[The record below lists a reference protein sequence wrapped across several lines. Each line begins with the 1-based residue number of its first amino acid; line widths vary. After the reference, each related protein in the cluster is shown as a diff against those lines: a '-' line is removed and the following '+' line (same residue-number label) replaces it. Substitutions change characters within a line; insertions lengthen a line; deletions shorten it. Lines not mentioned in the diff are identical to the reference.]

1 MKYWLAAFLIIGL
14 SMTASAGVDIVG
26 KIGGGHNF
34 GFTGRFPLTGGIGS
48 GSSPPPASCDGT
60 IDLSTGCVMPMLR

>member
-1 MKYWLAAFLIIGL
+1 MKYWLAAFLIIAL

-34 GFTGRFPLTGGIGS
+34 GFTGRFPLTGGIGPAAA
-48 GSSPPPASCDGT
+48 PPGGCDGT
-60 IDLSTGCVMPMLR
+60 IDLSTGCVQPMLR

>member
-1 MKYWLAAFLIIGL
+1 MRYWLAAFVLIVL
-14 SMTASAGVDIVG
+14 SVTASAGVDIVG

-48 GSSPPPASCDGT
+48 GSSPPSSCDGT